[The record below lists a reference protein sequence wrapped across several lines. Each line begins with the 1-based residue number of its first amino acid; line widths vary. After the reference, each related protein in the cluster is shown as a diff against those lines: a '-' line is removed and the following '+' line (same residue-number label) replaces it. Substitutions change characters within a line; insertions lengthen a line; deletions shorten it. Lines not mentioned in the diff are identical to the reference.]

1 MNTIVPTCALVRESV
16 SARLDNEDAQLSP
29 AEIEGHLVGCPACRL
44 FAAGAATLRYRAA
57 RLEQSPVPTPVGLLA
72 TVAATRG
79 TPSMLLATRG
89 MVARLRR
96 PVGSRRV
103 PLALAAMALV
113 VALPIASAGALSRLD
128 FGHTQSRATCST
140 LLLGHHHRA

>member
-1 MNTIVPTCALVRESV
+1 MNTIVPTCDLVREAV
-16 SARLDNEDAQLSP
+16 SARLDNEDAQLSA

-44 FAAGAATLRYRAA
+44 FAAGATTLRCQAT
-57 RLEQSPVPTPVGLLA
+57 RLEPSPVPTPVDLLA
-72 TVAATRG
+72 AVAATPG
-79 TPSMLLATRG
+79 TPSMLLATRAI
-89 MVARLRR
+89 VTRLRC

-113 VALPIASAGALSRLD
+113 VALPIASVGALSRVD